1 MLPHGEGLDRPFQ
14 TFPSLAAR
22 SPPIQNPDPRKLSG
36 LPTRKFLGKGT
47 CPIPCSV
54 EFPPLCG
61 VSSRI
66 PLWGGRA
73 GAEYFWHFYKVPEQT
88 KQWQRYLKSN
98 GMQATKLWDLSCL
111 GFKGSP
117 CVSANSPAYP
127 DANDPPHKKCPAH
140 RQPLEHSLTPAG
152 LHMHQHASSCVV
164 DMRCGNHNS
173 VTQHGTQLMGPREHL
188 RTVFLLLLPGWAGR
202 REQ

>member
-1 MLPHGEGLDRPFQ
+1 MGDSFGCQTLPIYQ
-14 TFPSLAAR
+14 
-22 SPPIQNPDPRKLSG
+22 
-36 LPTRKFLGKGT
+36 FLGKGA
-47 CPIPCSV
+47 CPFPCSV
-54 EFPPLCG
+54 EFPPG
-61 VSSRI
+61 H
-66 PLWGGRA
+66 W
-73 GAEYFWHFYKVPEQT
+73 AEIKMPSAAYPAAWHCYKEPEQT